1 MVHHSSYEFNRNPET
16 ETEYKRL
23 IWWSRRLQKEWR
35 EDNPNEVWL
44 PFLLKAER
52 TIYGDIKK
60 LDSGEIQ
67 KRNRMVRDK
76 IMLHR
81 FLDLGCGHQGSGE
94 CRHIA
99 CSFLWEGVQATYAAC
114 LEETGDEQEA
124 MSVAMAQFRVLYD
137 SDHYFS
143 WAKTRQFNDQQNI
156 IAFIEEVV
164 RSNGVST
171 CCMEHVRKTKEWQ
184 DNSSECTIRGKA
196 GQPED
201 KDDVYANIVI
211 RQDDGMKRQKD
222 VLLETELHRISRR
235 PLSAMPLIQ
244 GTPFEHYNEPEW
256 YHLYIWYLR
265 LQYDVELNYSLTDSE
280 TRIYDTVTT
289 PILTDVELTD
299 YLQQR
304 SDDLDKFEEE
314 LIAARKTKSK
324 KSGIMSFFSTASM
337 DQKPLKVDQKPRA
350 VGKYRS
356 FIERYSIKTDTSFD
370 TECTSLNTSLNS
382 SMDDKDE

>member
-1 MVHHSSYEFNRNPET
+1 
-16 ETEYKRL
+16 
-23 IWWSRRLQKEWR
+23 
-35 EDNPNEVWL
+35 
-44 PFLLKAER
+44 
-52 TIYGDIKK
+52 
-60 LDSGEIQ
+60 
-67 KRNRMVRDK
+67 
-76 IMLHR
+76 
-81 FLDLGCGHQGSGE
+81 
-94 CRHIA
+94 
-99 CSFLWEGVQATYAAC
+99 
-114 LEETGDEQEA
+114 
-124 MSVAMAQFRVLYD
+124 
-137 SDHYFS
+137 
-143 WAKTRQFNDQQNI
+143 
-156 IAFIEEVV
+156 
-164 RSNGVST
+164 
-171 CCMEHVRKTKEWQ
+171 MEHVRKTKEWQ
-184 DNSSECTIRGKA
+184 DNSSECKIRGKA

-222 VLLETELHRISRR
+222 VLLDTELHRISRR

-289 PILTDVELTD
+289 PILTDVEVTD

-337 DQKPLKVDQKPRA
+337 DQKPLEVDQKPRA

-382 SMDDKDE
+382 SMDDKVE